1 MGLLIMKRVGNIYSN
16 LYDLNNIISVY
27 NKIRKNIK
35 NKHKIEQ
42 FEDYFCINIVN
53 IYNVLK
59 YNKYEVGKYN
69 LFIIYEPKQRLIL
82 NQDLFNK
89 IVNHLVGNELINI
102 LERSLIDSNVAVRVN
117 KGTSYGIKLVKKYI
131 KELNYNYYCLKIDIK
146 KYFYSINHNILKDL
160 LNKKIKDELFLDILY
175 KIIDSTNEEYIFEYA
190 KKQNISL
197 KKGYG
202 LPIGNL
208 TSQILGIFY
217 LNDLDHYIK
226 EVLKIK
232 CYIRYMDDMVLF
244 HKDKDYLKYC
254 LDKIIIYLKKYDLE
268 LNNKT
273 IITKNS
279 LCFLGYRFYNK
290 KIKILSKNRRRIYKK
305 LRILKDKD
313 YNKYIKSLSSYYGYF
328 KIQKY

>member
-1 MGLLIMKRVGNIYSN
+1 MKRAGNIYSN
-16 LYDLNNIISVY
+16 LYDLNNIITVY
-27 NKIRKNIK
+27 NKIKCNTK
-35 NKHKIEQ
+35 NKYKIEQ

-59 YNKYEVGKYN
+59 ENKYEIGKYN
-69 LFIIYEPKQRLIL
+69 LFMIYEPKERLIL
-82 NQDLFNK
+82 SLNLKDK
-89 IVNHLVGNELINI
+89 LINHMVGYI
-102 LERSLIDSNVAVRVN
+102 LFDVLEKSLIDSNVAVRVN

-131 KELNYNYYCLKIDIK
+131 KKLNYNYYCLKIDIK

-160 LNKKIKDELFLDILY
+160 LNKKIKDKLFLDIVY
-175 KIIDSTNEEYIFEYA
+175 KIIDSSDEDYILEYA
-190 KKQNISL
+190 KKHNISL

-217 LNDLDHYIK
+217 LNKIDHYIK
-226 EVLKIK
+226 EKLKIK
-232 CYIRYMDDMVLF
+232 YYIRYMDDMVLF
-244 HKDKDYLKYC
+244 HKDKNYLKFC

-273 IITKNS
+273 IIAKNS

-305 LRILKDKD
+305 LRILKYKD

-328 KIQKY
+328 KVQKY